1 MLWYLLKTWVGKEKA
16 LVNEII
22 RMVPSSMYHEC
33 FVIYQERI
41 WRKQQRS
48 VVHVEPLF
56 PGSVFLTCE
65 GTSFPIN
72 RFEQVSAIAKLVA
85 SGGLTIFPMMRE
97 DGEFL
102 EKISGEDHMVR
113 LSYVLKDEQGQICR
127 ISEPLQT
134 CRGQIEKYQFK
145 KRYAMI
151 RHRLWG
157 EDRVIAMGIIL
168 KEDADRK
175 FLYEDTEVSVEMSGA
190 VLY

>member
-65 GTSFPIN
+65 GTSSPIN
-72 RFEQVSAIAKLVA
+72 RLEQIPAIANLVA
-85 SGGLTIFPMMRE
+85 SGGLTIFPMMKE

-102 EKISGEDHMVR
+102 KKISGEDHMVR
-113 LSYVLKDEQGQICR
+113 LSYVLKDEQGQICG

-157 EDRVIAMGIIL
+157 EDRVIALGIIL
-168 KEDADRK
+168 KEDGERK
-175 FLYEDTEVSVEMSGA
+175 LLYENAEISAEKSGA
-190 VLY
+190 VLP